1 MAFKVTPTGFGAA
14 RSQGEDG
21 CFWQGKAHMEELRG
35 REELGVLKALSGY
48 QVAEHSE
55 DSEHSKDVGYSM
67 RRI

>member
-1 MAFKVTPTGFGAA
+1 
-14 RSQGEDG
+14 
-21 CFWQGKAHMEELRG
+21 MEELRG

-55 DSEHSKDVGYSM
+55 DSEHSKDMGYSM